1 MTIIEES
8 EWVFLDTLGSLDSV
22 YVESVN
28 RELGEGERKSKH
40 AKTDRRSCKWQPF
53 IHKWFLGSDCTNH
66 TEGHEAC
73 PS

>member
-40 AKTDRRSCKWQPF
+40 AKTDRRSCK
-53 IHKWFLGSDCTNH
+53 
-66 TEGHEAC
+66 
-73 PS
+73 